1 MKKQPNRW
9 LTFSSLALQIGAIMY
24 GAIWLG
30 KYLDTFYG
38 NQQSLFTLALSV
50 FGLVAIIYL
59 IIKQTKHL

>member
-1 MKKQPNRW
+1 
-9 LTFSSLALQIGAIMY
+9 MY
-24 GAIWLG
+24 GAIRLG

-59 IIKQTKHL
+59 IVKQTKHL

>member
-1 MKKQPNRW
+1 
-9 LTFSSLALQIGAIMY
+9 MY

>member
-1 MKKQPNRW
+1 
-9 LTFSSLALQIGAIMY
+9 MY

-30 KYLDTFYG
+30 QYLDTFYG
-38 NQQSLFTLALSV
+38 NQQSLFALVLSV